1 MNKEWLADYEAHEQE
16 EFKKFLN
23 EFSKAGKI
31 DYPPK
36 SRFRKLNYP
45 IVDTTSDIW
54 SIIPFYG
61 SSIVHVFPSNRE
73 STVRSVGWGSD
84 TDINNL
90 IQLAKDTGRVQFV
103 LDNNPLKYEHHDYL
117 EPILKELHPPVLE
130 FVPDLVYQEDQ
141 IKKAQAEFTTLWGY
155 KFVPLLR
162 EIYDHYYKLA
172 ALPSSFEDFRDRY
185 QLNYTTI
192 RLSGY
197 TEIAD
202 KILNSLLDDP
212 NLALYYLQ
220 LYGVLLATPKTSSLH
235 LSYNPILSIEAENL
249 KYITTAISNL
259 TQESTINN
267 VTDLDNQMAIVDV
280 GKLLLNKLTLGADGY
295 LGCQALMDMY
305 KHQDLQK
312 LLKSVQEGI
321 EKKKIDII
329 ESSSSELSTTLDNI
343 WNDAKVSKLSTGIS
357 YGVPLLLGTIGPLAA
372 QSMGGV
378 VGLLAGLGFRAL
390 DKMITPKISQALS
403 KAVHSDYLVAVYEFK
418 KKYNIKN

>member
-1 MNKEWLADYEAHEQE
+1 LNKEWLSDYVAHEQE
-16 EFKKFLN
+16 EFNKFIN
-23 EFSKAGKI
+23 DFYKTGKI

-36 SRFRKLNYP
+36 SRFRKLKYP
-45 IVDTTSDIW
+45 IVDTTSNIW

-61 SSIVHVFPSNRE
+61 SSIIHVFPSNRE
-73 STVRSVGWGSD
+73 STIRSVGWGSD

-103 LDNNPLKYEHHDYL
+103 LDSNPLKYEHHDYL

-130 FVPDLVYQEDQ
+130 FVPELVYQEDQ
-141 IKKAQAEFTTLWGY
+141 IKKTQAEFTTMWGY
-155 KFVPLLR
+155 KFVPLLKQV
-162 EIYDHYYKLA
+162 YDHYYKLA
-172 ALPSSFEDFRDRY
+172 SLPPSFEDFLDRY

-197 TEIAD
+197 DEIAD
-202 KILNSLLDDP
+202 KILNSLVDDP

-259 TQESTINN
+259 TQESMTKN
-267 VTDLDNQMAIVDV
+267 VTNLDSRMSIVDV
-280 GKLLLNKLTLGADGY
+280 GRLLLNKLTLGADGY
-295 LGCQALMDMY
+295 LGCQALIDMY
-305 KHQDLQK
+305 KDQDLQK
-312 LLKSVQEGI
+312 LLKSVQDGI
-321 EKKKIDII
+321 ERKKIDII

-343 WNDAKVSKLSTGIS
+343 WNNAKVSKLSTGIS
-357 YGVPLLLGTIGPLAA
+357 YGVPLLLGTIGPIASQGIGGAA
-372 QSMGGV
+372 GI
-378 VGLLAGLGFRAL
+378 LAGLGFRAL
-390 DKMITPKISQALS
+390 DKIITPRLTKEVAKL
-403 KAVHSDYLVAVYEFK
+403 VNSDYLVAIYEFK